1 MRTTSRT
8 WRVAAAALVLA
19 VLLAA
24 CGGSSSSSPTSSAQ
38 AAAPS
43 SSSSSSSSSAAP
55 ASTAVAKPGASFG
68 VGQAATV
75 NFIPPSQNTKTP
87 VTRLQ
92 VTVQS
97 IQKGTLADFKNVQ
110 LDAQQKAGTPTYV
123 QVKIANIG
131 SKPAQSDTAAADIEG
146 VDNTGNTEQSLT
158 IIGDFARCNDASSEK
173 PISPGKS
180 LQTCLIFLVPGGI
193 SKVAYTGTEDYIG
206 SPVTWK

>member
-1 MRTTSRT
+1 MRSPSRKG
-8 WRVAAAALVLA
+8 RAAAAALVLA
-19 VLLAA
+19 AMIVG
-24 CGGSSSSSPTSSAQ
+24 CGSSNSSSSSASSAQ
-38 AAAPS
+38 AASPAS
-43 SSSSSSSSSAAP
+43 SASAAP
-55 ASTAVAKPGASFG
+55 ASAPGAVAKPGASFA

-75 NFIPPSQNTKTP
+75 AFIPPSQNTKTP

-110 LDAQQKAGTPTYV
+110 LDAQQRAGTPTYV
-123 QVKIANIG
+123 QIKVANIG
-131 SKPAQSDTAAADIEG
+131 SKSAKSDTVAADIQG

-158 IIGDFARCNDASSEK
+158 IIGDFARCNDSSSEK
-173 PISPGKS
+173 PIAPGKS

-193 SKVAYTGTEDYIG
+193 NKVAYTGTEDYIS

>member
-1 MRTTSRT
+1 
-8 WRVAAAALVLA
+8 
-19 VLLAA
+19 
-24 CGGSSSSSPTSSAQ
+24 
-38 AAAPS
+38 
-43 SSSSSSSSSAAP
+43 
-55 ASTAVAKPGASFG
+55 VAKPGASFA

-110 LDAQQKAGTPTYV
+110 LDAQQRAGTPTYV
-123 QVKIANIG
+123 QVKIANTG

-146 VDNTGNTEQSLT
+146 IDNTGNTTQSLT
-158 IIGDFARCNDASSEK
+158 IIGDFARCNDPSSTK
-173 PISPGKS
+173 PIDPGKS

-193 SKVAYTGTEDYIG
+193 NKVAYTGTEDYIG

>member
-1 MRTTSRT
+1 MRTTSRK
-8 WRVAAAALVLA
+8 WPAAAAALT
-19 VLLAA
+19 LAA
-24 CGGSSSSSPTSSAQ
+24 LIAGCGSSNSSSSSASSAR
-38 AAAPS
+38 APAT
-43 SSSSSSSSSAAP
+43 SSSSSSAP
-55 ASTAVAKPGASFG
+55 AATAGAVAKPGASFG

-110 LDAQQKAGTPTYV
+110 LDAQQRAGTPTYV

-131 SKPAQSDTAAADIEG
+131 SKPAKSDTAAADIQG
-146 VDNTGNTEQSLT
+146 VDNTGNTAQSLT
-158 IIGDFARCNDASSEK
+158 IIGDFARCNDSSTEK
-173 PISPGKS
+173 PIAPGQS

-193 SKVAYTGTEDYIG
+193 TKVAYTGTEDYIS